1 MAIRAA
7 VTNIENMFKDSIINR
22 GKCTLTLLNE
32 ATATGVI
39 QIDGIESIT
48 VVPADPPRQLSRGIT
63 IKFKRPKI
71 VMPDVFMEC
80 KGATIGNRNI
90 LGMMQ
95 IGFPQTISFM
105 ENELKDYWAE
115 KAGMN
120 EYQVIIKPLGDN

>member
-1 MAIRAA
+1 
-7 VTNIENMFKDSIINR
+7 
-22 GKCTLTLLNE
+22 
-32 ATATGVI
+32 
-39 QIDGIESIT
+39 
-48 VVPADPPRQLSRGIT
+48 
-63 IKFKRPKI
+63 
-71 VMPDVFMEC
+71 MPDVFMEC
-80 KGATIGNRNI
+80 KGATISNRNI